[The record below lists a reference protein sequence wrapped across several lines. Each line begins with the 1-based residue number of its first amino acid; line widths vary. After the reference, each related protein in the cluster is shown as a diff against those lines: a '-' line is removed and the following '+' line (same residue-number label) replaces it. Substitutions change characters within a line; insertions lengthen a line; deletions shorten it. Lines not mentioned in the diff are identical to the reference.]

1 MSFSEIISIA
11 SKILARAS
19 IFSKVRKNLSH
30 AKVIA
35 LLCTSHALLA
45 PQESYLLGCTI
56 ANIAMD
62 ADNHALLEEYH
73 MTYALKVSIN
83 VTTNNDILYY

>member
-1 MSFSEIISIA
+1 MA
-11 SKILARAS
+11 SKILALAS
-19 IFSKVRKNLSH
+19 IFTKVRKNLSH

-62 ADNHALLEEYH
+62 PDNHALLEEYH
-73 MTYALKVSIN
+73 MTYALRVIMIVAANKLLLMLLS
-83 VTTNNDILYY
+83 Y